1 MSRSG
6 GRKKD
11 PIWQYFIEKSN
22 SSDGKTGSRATCKK
36 CKVELQGI
44 VKRMKRHWEACQKT
58 TAVQAVISDTDNN
71 DSASTSTAST
81 CSGLDLNVQQPTM
94 SSSSTSHLNLLQ
106 DSQEDSNS
114 QSLLSPR
121 PVSEKWKGTSNSA
134 AGSLSSFVIRTSK
147 SDKEEI
153 DKQIAKALYATNSSF
168 TCIEQPQVKKAIAL
182 LRPGYVPPSRHD
194 VSNRLLTEIYNEE
207 KSTCFKSLSGSSV
220 CLSLDGWSNVHNEPI
235 ICATVTTENGKS
247 YLVDT
252 IDTSGKP
259 HTSVYLTD
267 LAINLIKS
275 LKTDQNCVVSSIV
288 TDNAA
293 NMNAMRNKIQESIK
307 MSVITYGCAA
317 HILNLLCKDLE
328 VRDIKEHVVF
338 VVKYFRNNHFAS
350 ATYAKEGGKKLVVP
364 NDVRWNSLA
373 DCLEVFIESWPKL
386 LKISEEHKNDIDAIV
401 REFFLNIHL
410 KRSAEDYL
418 AILKPISVAIDRLQ
432 RTDATLSDVVQEFKN
447 LESAFEETNF
457 TLSQIQKFRHRYEQC
472 ITPYHLLAYLLDPT
486 KPQHPSALTADEKS
500 CALKV
505 AKELLPSG
513 LLPLIIQF
521 LAKSDPFTDI
531 MFDEEILKTSK
542 ALYWWKSQQN
552 VEAVQKV
559 LPTIKQLLSATASS
573 ASVER
578 VFSTFGLVHS
588 KLRNRLGT
596 EKAAKLVFLYKYY
609 N

>member
-1 MSRSG
+1 ML
-6 GRKKD
+6 
-11 PIWQYFIEKSN
+11 
-22 SSDGKTGSRATCKK
+22 
-36 CKVELQGI
+36 LQ
-44 VKRMKRHWEACQKT
+44 
-58 TAVQAVISDTDNN
+58 
-71 DSASTSTAST
+71 
-81 CSGLDLNVQQPTM
+81 VQQPTM
-94 SSSSTSHLNLLQ
+94 SSSSTSHLNSLQ
-106 DSQEDSNS
+106 DLQEDSTS
-114 QSLLSPR
+114 QSLLSPK
-121 PVSEKWKGTSNSA
+121 PVSKKRRETSNST

-153 DKQIAKALYATNSSF
+153 DKQIARALYATNSSF
-168 TCIEQPQVKKAIAL
+168 TCIEQPEVKKAIAL
-182 LRPGYVPPSRHD
+182 LRPGYVPPSRYD
-194 VSNRLLTEIYNEE
+194 VSNRLLAEVYNEE
-207 KSTCFKSLSGSSV
+207 KSKCFKSLSGGSV

-247 YLVDT
+247 FLIDT

-275 LKTDQNCVVSSIV
+275 LKIDHDCVVSSIV

-293 NMNAMRNKIQESIK
+293 NMNAMRNKIQESTE

-328 VRDIKEHVVF
+328 VQDIKEHVVF
-338 VVKYFRNNHFAS
+338 IVKYFRNNHFAS
-350 ATYAKEGGKKLVVP
+350 ATYAKEGGKKFVLP

-373 DCLEVFIESWPKL
+373 DCLQVFIESWPKL
-386 LKISEEHKNDIDAIV
+386 LKISEDHRNEIDAVV
-401 REFFLNIHL
+401 REKISNIYL

-432 RTDATLSDVVQEFKN
+432 RTDATLSDVVQEFKI
-447 LESAFEETNF
+447 LESAFEETDF
-457 TLSQIQKFRHRYEQC
+457 TLSQIQKFKHRYEQC

-486 KPQHPSALTADEKS
+486 KPQHLLALTDDEKS
-500 CALKV
+500 CALKA

-513 LLPLIIQF
+513 FLPLIIQF

-542 ALYWWKSQQN
+542 ALNWWKSQQN
-552 VEAVQKV
+552 VDAIQKV

>member
-1 MSRSG
+1 ML
-6 GRKKD
+6 
-11 PIWQYFIEKSN
+11 ILLILW
-22 SSDGKTGSRATCKK
+22 
-36 CKVELQGI
+36 
-44 VKRMKRHWEACQKT
+44 H
-58 TAVQAVISDTDNN
+58 VI
-71 DSASTSTAST
+71 
-81 CSGLDLNVQQPTM
+81 GLFQVQQPTM
-94 SSSSTSHLNLLQ
+94 SSSSSSTSHLNLPE
-106 DSQEDSNS
+106 DSQEDSS
-114 QSLLSPR
+114 SSLLSPM
-121 PVSEKWKGTSNSA
+121 PTSKKKKNTTNSSTGS
-134 AGSLSSFVIRTSK
+134 GSLSQFVIRTNR

-153 DKQIAKALYATNSSF
+153 DKQIARAIYATNSSF
-168 TCIEQPQVKKAIAL
+168 TFIEQPEVKKAIAL

-194 VSNRLLTEIYNEE
+194 VANRLLTEVYNEE
-207 KSTCFKSLSGSSV
+207 KSKCFKSLSGSSV

-247 YLVDT
+247 FLIDT

-259 HTSVYLTD
+259 HTSAYLTD
-267 LAINLIKS
+267 LAIDLIKS
-275 LKTDQNCVVSSIV
+275 LKRDHNCVVSSIV

-293 NMNAMRNKIQESIK
+293 NMNAMRKKIQESTE

-317 HILNLLCKDLE
+317 HILNLFCKDLE
-328 VRDIKEHVVF
+328 VQNIKEHVVF

-350 ATYAKEGGKKLVVP
+350 AAYAKEGGKKLVLP

-373 DCLEVFIESWPKL
+373 DCLQVFIESWPKL
-386 LKISEEHKNDIDAIV
+386 LKISEDYKKEIDAVV
-401 REFFLNIHL
+401 REKISNIYL

-418 AILKPISVAIDRLQ
+418 AMLKPISVAIDRLQ

-447 LESAFEETNF
+447 LESKFEETDF
-457 TLSQIQKFRHRYEQC
+457 TLSHLQKFRHRYEQC

-486 KPQHPSALTADEKS
+486 KPQHSVALTDDEKSSALTA
-500 CALKV
+500 
-505 AKELLPSG
+505 AKELLPTG
-513 LLPLIIQF
+513 FLPLIIQF
-521 LAKSDPFTDI
+521 LAKSNPFIDI
-531 MFDEEILKTSK
+531 MFDEEILKTSR
-542 ALYWWKSQQN
+542 ALNWWKSQQN
-552 VEAVQKV
+552 VDAIQKV